1 MAAGLIHRQTG
12 RLHLD
17 LEPVFCDASTYVT
30 KLLPDL
36 KRQGKTVVVITHND
50 QYLGIADRCIKL
62 VDGQL
67 IDQARGHF
75 YHMD

>member
-1 MAAGLIHRQTG
+1 MTL
-12 RLHLD
+12 
-17 LEPVFCDASTYVT
+17 STYVT